1 MDYSGGWTPGNGP
14 HMIDLPVRALD
25 LGYPTEVSCSGGRF
39 IVQDDGDAY
48 DHHEVLWRYPK
59 RTMTWMLSLTNSY
72 GFDLEGERIRQVRVG
87 AYFHGVNGTLYTDY
101 LGNFKIVPEG
111 DLMNGKEAPPKTI
124 PPSPGHERE
133 WLDCIKSRQ
142 QPSCNPAYHVKV
154 DVPLILSVMSLK
166 LGRSIRFD
174 PVKEKIIGDREAAR
188 MAVPNYRDPWKFP
201 TGYWV

>member
-1 MDYSGGWTPGNGP
+1 
-14 HMIDLPVRALD
+14 VK
-25 LGYPTEVSCSGGRF
+25 
-39 IVQDDGDAY
+39 DDGDAY
-48 DHHEVLWRYPK
+48 DHHEVLWRYPNL
-59 RTMTWMLSLTNSY
+59 TMTWMMSLTNSF
-72 GFDLEGERIRQVRVG
+72 GFDLEGEQIRQVRVG

-111 DLMNGKEAPPKTI
+111 DMLDGKEAPPKSI

-142 QPSCNPAYHVKV
+142 QPGCNPDYHVKV

-174 PVKEKIIGDREAAR
+174 PVNEKIVGDREAAR
-188 MAVPNYRDPWKFP
+188 MAVPQYRDPWKFP
-201 TGYWV
+201 QEYLS